1 MRRVIRVLLAV
12 ALLAPAGLSAQAV
25 QVRGRGDVDNDAF
38 LREFVRRG
46 TFTLVTRD
54 TVIGREQAVSG
65 DLLVVGA
72 TMRLDG
78 SVSGDIVV
86 VDGNVF
92 LRPTAR
98 VGGRVHNV
106 GGGLYPSELAQ
117 VEGGLR
123 SEPNAPYLASVADD
137 GSVVITGTVQTSPLV
152 LAGFSGLL
160 VPMYDRV
167 NGLTLA
173 GGASL
178 MLPRLGSVQPVATVR
193 ADYYSQRGDFGGLGE
208 LALERRGTAVAAGV
222 ERSWITNE
230 RWIKSDV
237 SNSVSAIFQGKDR
250 RDYYAADRAF
260 VEVRRL
266 LEEGARTTTAFV
278 RGQVEDAT
286 SLRAGSP
293 WSLLGN
299 LEKRA
304 NLPVDDGRISS
315 IIGGADMEWEDP
327 SFVVEATGRVELA
340 TDALDGDY
348 AFNRFLGRVEWAM
361 PALSNHTLE
370 IDAQVQGPLPG
381 TESLP
386 RQRWSFVGGSGT
398 LYTFEDA
405 QFRGD
410 RVVMVETTYSVP
422 LPARLRLPL
431 LGLPSFDL
439 MHLTGM
445 AWSRDEPRAFEQNI
459 GARLRYNVAWLR
471 VVANPRDLG
480 GAEFGVGV
488 NLPRKAFPWQQAP
501 EHP

>member
-1 MRRVIRVLLAV
+1 MIQVLLAV

-25 QVRGRGDVDNDAF
+25 QVRGRGDIDNDIF
-38 LREFVRRG
+38 LRDFVRRG

-54 TVIGREQAVSG
+54 TVIGQGQTVTG
-65 DLLVVGA
+65 DVLVARA
-72 TMRLDG
+72 TLRLDG
-78 SVSGDIVV
+78 TVTGDIVV

-106 GGGLYPSELAQ
+106 GGGLYPSELAS
-117 VEGGLR
+117 VEGGVR

-137 GSVVITGTVQTSPLV
+137 GSVVITGMVQSSSLV
-152 LAGFSGLL
+152 PAGFSGLL
-160 VPMYDRV
+160 EPMYDRV
-167 NGLTLA
+167 NGLTISA
-173 GGASL
+173 GASL
-178 MLPRLGSVQPVATVR
+178 MLPRMGSVQPVATAR

-208 LALERRGTAVAAGV
+208 LALERRRTALAAGF

-230 RWIKSDV
+230 RWIRADL
-237 SNSVSAIFQGKDR
+237 SNSIGALFQGKDR

-266 LEEGARTTTAFV
+266 LEQGPRTTTAFL

-286 SLRAGSP
+286 SLHAGSP
-293 WSLLGN
+293 WSLFGN
-299 LEKRA
+299 LDKRA
-304 NLPVDDGRISS
+304 NLPIDDGRVSS
-315 IIGGADMEWEDP
+315 LIAGADMEWLDA
-327 SFVVEATGRVELA
+327 SFVVEASGRLEFA
-340 TDALDGDY
+340 ADALDGDH
-348 AFNRFLGRVEWAM
+348 AFNRFLTRIEWAM
-361 PALSNHTLE
+361 PALADHTLE
-370 IDAQVQGPLPG
+370 IDAQLQGPLPG

-410 RVVMVETTYSVP
+410 RLVMVETTYSVP
-422 LPARLRLPL
+422 LPARLRLRL
-431 LGLPSFDL
+431 LGLPSLDL

-445 AWSRDEPRAFEQNI
+445 AWSKDEPRSFEQNI
-459 GARLRYNVAWLR
+459 GARLRYSIAWVR
-471 VVANPRDLG
+471 VMANPRDLG

-488 NLPRKAFPWQQAP
+488 NLPRKAFPWQQPP
-501 EHP
+501 E